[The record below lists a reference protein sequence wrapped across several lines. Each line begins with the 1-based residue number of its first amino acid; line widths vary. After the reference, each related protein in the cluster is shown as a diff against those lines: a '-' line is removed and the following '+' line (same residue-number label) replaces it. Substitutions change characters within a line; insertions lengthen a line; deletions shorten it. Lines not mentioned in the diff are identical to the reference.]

1 MDKCILHLCFL
12 ICLFSYQSSHCTS
25 SFYSKPW
32 LPNSCLLL
40 TSRAPAKLF
49 LNLLTYK
56 KLQLWPSATSKSIS
70 GSQGHVPT
78 TISEFISQIYLG
90 NLGKKGK
97 EMWDAHLNNQSHK
110 QENLKLELGKGE
122 QKNVQVEW
130 QKREKKVKFSF
141 FNEFVS
147 GCAPLG
153 CRGGLLLLQT
163 AGLFS
168 SCGSQAPLAP
178 ERGLQASSLR

>member
-1 MDKCILHLCFL
+1 MF
-12 ICLFSYQSSHCTS
+12 QQ
-25 SFYSKPW
+25 
-32 LPNSCLLL
+32 
-40 TSRAPAKLF
+40 LF
-49 LNLLTYK
+49 LSLYHRST
-56 KLQLWPSATSKSIS
+56 WATW
-70 GSQGHVPT
+70 
-78 TISEFISQIYLG
+78 E
-90 NLGKKGK
+90 NKGK
-97 EMWDAHLNNQSHK
+97 EMWDAHLNNQFHK

-178 ERGLQASSLR
+178 ERGLQGLQPPVILARGLSCSTVCGIFPGQGSNLCSLHQQADSYPQSHQGSLIVNFLYP